1 MIQRDAR
8 LWDRLPACQRCNR
21 SDCQCRQAGCLS
33 HFDLPA
39 SRRDFLRG
47 AAAMSAL
54 AFVGSA
60 SGADEPPMSLPLVGY
75 NEHRT
80 NLPRGEARQC
90 QHESG
95 DGREGGWHRPAF
107 DRLYWLKTL
116 GFIPEDCGADIDSLG
131 RSFLVNGSR
140 HDLQEEFWLAAN
152 DERALVHHDAL
163 LRSNGTSS
171 ATC

>member
-1 MIQRDAR
+1 MRGCGIGFQPVRDATGPTVNA
-8 LWDRLPACQRCNR
+8 DRQDACPT
-21 SDCQCRQAGCLS
+21 LI
-33 HFDLPA
+33 
-39 SRRDFLRG
+39 SRHHDATFF
-47 AAAMSAL
+47 AEHAAMSAL

-163 LRSNGTSS
+163 LRINGTSS